1 MVRKLVDDGGV
12 IYEVAEDLLNAP
24 HNGGPSKR
32 LYDQSTGQAYDL
44 PADLFAD
51 DGGSGSNGGGGP
63 KLPAPTLQYQEKL
76 IEVLLERTSLNP
88 PNKERVAMLIGPLL
102 AIGKITSKEEFRI
115 VMLEIENLIRS
126 LYISNTISEEDS
138 VYLMDQIEFF
148 ARWQLR
154 RSITYDGKPNE
165 REWWTI
171 QSIHQKSEIKGE
183 APGAGGGVINTI
195 ARAFGKGRY

>member
-1 MVRKLVDDGGV
+1 MLKLIDDSGV
-12 IYEVAEDLLNAP
+12 VYDVAEDLVTAP
-24 HNGGPSKR
+24 HNGGATKR
-32 LYDQSTGQAYDL
+32 LYDQGTGKAYDL
-44 PADLFAD
+44 PADLFEDSGYEAERR
-51 DGGSGSNGGGGP
+51 GGAQ
-63 KLPAPTLQYQEKL
+63 LPPHTLQYQEKL
-76 IEVLLERTSLNP
+76 IEVLLERTSLDP

-102 AIGKITSKEEFRI
+102 AIGKITSHEDFRI

-126 LYISNTISEEDS
+126 LYISNTISEDDS
-138 VYLMDQIEFF
+138 VYLMDQVEFF

-183 APGAGGGVINTI
+183 APGTGGGVINTI